1 MNVLVIGANG
11 KIGRLLVEK
20 LAMEKGFFVRA
31 MVRKAEQVSE
41 LEKLGAKPIIAD
53 LKKDFHYA
61 YDEIEAVIFTA
72 GSGGHTPASET
83 INIDQNG
90 AIKAIETAKEKGVR
104 RFIIVSSYGA
114 DNPENGPESLIHYL
128 KAKQAADEELKEAV
142 STTPSSAQLAF
153 QMIQL
158 LAKSLKF
165 PKNLQRLSRAL
176 MLQILLVKLYPKN
189 LVSIKP
195 IPSKVATHP
204 LNIFLINKKR

>member
-72 GSGGHTPASET
+72 GSGVTRLLPKLLT
-83 INIDQNG
+83 L
-90 AIKAIETAKEKGVR
+90 IKTEP
-104 RFIIVSSYGA
+104 S
-114 DNPENGPESLIHYL
+114 
-128 KAKQAADEELKEAV
+128 KQSKLPKKKVYDDL
-142 STTPSSAQLAF
+142 S
-153 QMIQL
+153 L
-158 LAKSLKF
+158 LALTAPTIQKMV
-165 PKNLQRLSRAL
+165 PNLS
-176 MLQILLVKLYPKN
+176 
-189 LVSIKP
+189 P
-195 IPSKVATHP
+195 I
-204 LNIFLINKKR
+204 I

>member
-83 INIDQNG
+83 INIDQNAPSKPSKLLKKKVYVG
-90 AIKAIETAKEKGVR
+90 
-104 RFIIVSSYGA
+104 SSLLA
-114 DNPENGPESLIHYL
+114 LMAPTIQKTVPN
-128 KAKQAADEELKEAV
+128 
-142 STTPSSAQLAF
+142 PSS
-153 QMIQL
+153 I
-158 LAKSLKF
+158 
-165 PKNLQRLSRAL
+165 
-176 MLQILLVKLYPKN
+176 I
-189 LVSIKP
+189 
-195 IPSKVATHP
+195 
-204 LNIFLINKKR
+204 